1 MVSLQM
7 IGAVLGAVLLL
18 ALAGYFFLGKG
29 KRRRELR
36 KLAAQMNLRP
46 QPGDAGLRASGLL
59 EQPLF
64 RRDESHNEA
73 RIENVFHGKVR
84 GVETLVFE
92 YCLRE
97 NHKWKK
103 ADPVAFFHLE
113 GKPLPGFELRPRNSS
128 SAAAGLP
135 FEENQR
141 FSDIYAL
148 TGNDEQAVRDLF
160 RREVLTF
167 FERSENQDWGVVS
180 AGGWLGVTVWPLG
193 GRTYALEAKQIVAFL
208 EDAKQVLF
216 LLSGIS
222 GTYR

>member
-1 MVSLQM
+1 M
-7 IGAVLGAVLLL
+7 ITILYLGTVLGGGLLL
-18 ALAGYFFLGKG
+18 ALAWYFFQGKG

-36 KLAAQMNLRP
+36 KLAGQMNLRP
-46 QPGDAGLRASGLL
+46 QPDGAALRSSRLL

-64 RRDESHNEA
+64 RHEEA
-73 RIENVFHGKVR
+73 RTENVFHGKVR

-92 YCLRE
+92 YCIRV
-97 NHKWKK
+97 NHEWKK
-103 ADPVAFFHLE
+103 ADPVAFFHLA

-135 FEENQR
+135 FEGNQR

-148 TGNDEQAVRDLF
+148 TGNDEQAVRTLF
-160 RREVLTF
+160 QGEILSF

-180 AGGWLGVTVWPLG
+180 TGEWLGVTVWPLG
-193 GRTYALEAKQIVAFL
+193 SRTYALEAKQIVAFL

-216 LLSGIS
+216 LLSGIT